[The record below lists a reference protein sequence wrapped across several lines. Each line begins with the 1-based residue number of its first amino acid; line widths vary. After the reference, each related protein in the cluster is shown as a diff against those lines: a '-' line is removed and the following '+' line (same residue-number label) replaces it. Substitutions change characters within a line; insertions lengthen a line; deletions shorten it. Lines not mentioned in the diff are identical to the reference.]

1 MNILVTGGTGYLG
14 SHLISK
20 LKNKNKIF
28 VIDKTEY
35 LKVKNIIKNCT
46 YISAKIN
53 KQNINKIL
61 KYKKIDLVIH
71 LAGAIK
77 QKIKRSIFKRFK
89 NLYQKYMQF

>member
-28 VIDKTEY
+28 VIDKTKNV

-77 QKIKRSIFKRFK
+77 QK
-89 NLYQKYMQF
+89 NQKKKHI